1 MSTSGNYG
9 SPVRTYSYPTS
20 PIRHRHFLAQN
31 GLSANE
37 QQRDTAIEILVKT
50 SVNTSVYSRVPAE
63 LSLWPLGQNVLAES
77 PVCLTLLGLSTIC
90 LESAPFVFFQFVVFE
105 RFTLDL
111 SLGPSFVH

>member
-1 MSTSGNYG
+1 MGPLSVPAAT
-9 SPVRTYSYPTS
+9 P
-20 PIRHRHFLAQN
+20 HRRFGTDTFWPRMDYLQTR
-31 GLSANE
+31 S
-37 QQRDTAIEILVKT
+37 RDTAIERLVKT

-90 LESAPFVFFQFVVFE
+90 LESAPFVFCQFVVFE